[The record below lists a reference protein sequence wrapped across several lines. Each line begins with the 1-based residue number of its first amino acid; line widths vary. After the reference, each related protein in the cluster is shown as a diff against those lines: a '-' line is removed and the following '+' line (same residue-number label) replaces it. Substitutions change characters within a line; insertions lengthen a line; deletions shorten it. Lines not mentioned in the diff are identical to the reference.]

1 MRQLYIFCQF
11 SLKPVAS
18 IKSPCLGASPPLPQE
33 PYKSWLKAVMD
44 CLHKEKENFLLS
56 KSLTRLL
63 PATSSLEALYQEF
76 VSCKERE
83 ALNTKRRNSV
93 CTAIP
98 SARTPSRQNP
108 ALFGHPSELHSGDFF
123 LRGATFNPKQ
133 IIEP

>member
-1 MRQLYIFCQF
+1 
-11 SLKPVAS
+11 
-18 IKSPCLGASPPLPQE
+18 
-33 PYKSWLKAVMD
+33 MD

-63 PATSSLEALYQEF
+63 PATSSLGALYQEF
-76 VSCKERE
+76 LSCKEHE
-83 ALNTKRRNSV
+83 VLNSKRRNNV

-98 SARTPSRQNP
+98 SARTPSRRNP
-108 ALFGHPSELHSGDFF
+108 APFGHPLELHSGDFF